1 MLVVIDFM
9 LRNVKYVSDVGPG
22 TVIVCGSSAVDDEF
36 LLSSLTNIPTEEE
49 IGLIDGYYPLEKV
62 LLEGEGVMLEDEVVV
77 NRNGVILYERGVEDV
92 KLLSMSEFLRKLRPD
107 LREDLPD
114 VSELGLELQSTKIK
128 KVKQVFAGVLV
139 FIGLWFMLNLFLSSE
154 GKRIDKKVEE
164 LVMRVEELKKEK
176 QALKDRYWAKVG
188 GVLSYD
194 IRDLLERASF
204 IDFMLNTFKVEADSR
219 GVRIE
224 GLIYPDQLMYVYQEC
239 KRRHLVCNIEYKQ
252 ISVGEDAYVVS
263 VSRR

>member
-62 LLEGEGVMLEDEVVV
+62 LFEDEGIMLEDEVVV
-77 NRNGVILYERGVEDV
+77 NRNGVILYERDVENV
-92 KLLSMSEFLRKLRPD
+92 KLLSMSEFLRRLKPD

-114 VSELGLELQSTKIK
+114 VSELGLELQSAKIK
-128 KVKQVFAGVLV
+128 KAKQVLVGVLAFV
-139 FIGLWFMLNLFLSSE
+139 GLWFMLNLFLSSE
-154 GKRIDKKVEE
+154 GKRIDKRVEE
-164 LVMRVEELKKEK
+164 LVIRVDELKREK

-188 GVLSYD
+188 GVSSHD
-194 IRDLLERASF
+194 IRDLLNRASF
-204 IDFMLNTFKVEADSR
+204 IDFMLNTFKVEVDSR

-224 GLIYPDQLMYVYQEC
+224 GLIYPEQLMYVSQEC

-252 ISVGEDAYVVS
+252 IRAGEDAYVVS